1 MLMTI
6 CDVSTPLG
14 GAEGGFGEVMT
25 SFLVNNAK
33 LNSETCLSIVT
44 DDAYDARTSFRSRF
58 EIDDEI

>member
-33 LNSETCLSIVT
+33 LNFETCLSIVT
-44 DDAYDARTSFRSRF
+44 DDAYDAKDKF
-58 EIDDEI
+58 